1 MTDPSKRDWVR
12 ERLLESPQRRKDRAA
27 RNKARLA
34 AIKSG
39 KVKKGDSSKDIDH
52 KKALRS
58 GGSTSLSNTRVRS
71 ASSNRADNGGKGGR
85 PTKRK
90 AIPASSKG
98 LKR

>member
-1 MTDPSKRDWVR
+1 MTSPNKRDWTR
-12 ERLLESPQRRKDRAA
+12 ERLLETPERRKKRAA

-39 KVKKGDSSKDIDH
+39 KVHKGDKSKDIDH
-52 KKALRS
+52 KKPLRS

-71 ASSNRADNGGKGGR
+71 ASANRADNGGKGGR

-90 AIPASSKG
+90 AIPASSRG